1 MAARWTYSSNIKDKM
16 FVLNSA
22 TGLRNDTHVQELF
35 HEEAQQVSQTQTKPW
50 WKIQL
55 FVWEPVL
62 FGTWDG
68 VFTSCMINIFG
79 VVLFLRTGWLVGNTG
94 ILMGMFLVS
103 FVVVVALVT
112 VLSGIGVCE
121 RCSIGSGGVYSMIS
135 TVLGG
140 QVGGTIGLLYIFGQ
154 CVAGAMY
161 ITGFAES
168 ISDLLGFSSTWAVRG
183 ISLAV
188 LLGLLGINLAG
199 VKWIIRLQLLLLF
212 LLAVSTLDFVIGS
225 FTHLDPEH
233 GFVGYSKELMFNN
246 TLPDYSTGE
255 SFFTVFGVF
264 FPAATGVMA
273 GFNMSGDLQKPAA
286 SIPLGSLAAIGI
298 SWFLYIVF
306 VFLLG
311 AICTRESLRYDFM
324 IAEKKGRN
332 KTPVAAICLTSLI
345 TMAFVFVGQVN
356 ILAPIVTINF
366 MLTYIVVDYSYFS
379 VSMSYILQQKP
390 KRTQREES
398 RVVNSSQPLTFEKM
412 SRYGSDGIIQ
422 SRSDG
427 TLLEFTK
434 DMDQL
439 FKPLNKDPGNCKEKE
454 ERGKNLNQKVKQ
466 RKIKKPAKQTLQ
478 DSFLLDLDHN
488 IAPAPS
494 CCTQTSEPGDE
505 SLQSFTEQSQQR
517 ERNLCL
523 SSAVDT
529 EQKRDHELMEYGEQ
543 LFNELQ
549 NPPNQKAEDTNVK
562 QQNPELE
569 IQRLPVSFYSR
580 LCNHWVSLVGAI
592 GSLVIMFVIQW
603 IYTLIN
609 LSVAIILYF
618 YIGQMSP
625 GLPPGA
631 AANFSFLSWIKLGL
645 VSSCRTRPSPE
656 EQIVVTPS
664 FATVGM
670 ETTQLTEENADF
682 ASRDRYHHSSV
693 IRREEFV
700 NQFQ

>member
-1 MAARWTYSSNIKDKM
+1 
-16 FVLNSA
+16 
-22 TGLRNDTHVQELF
+22 
-35 HEEAQQVSQTQTKPW
+35 
-50 WKIQL
+50 
-55 FVWEPVL
+55 
-62 FGTWDG
+62 
-68 VFTSCMINIFG
+68 
-79 VVLFLRTGWLVGNTG
+79 
-94 ILMGMFLVS
+94 
-103 FVVVVALVT
+103 
-112 VLSGIGVCE
+112 
-121 RCSIGSGGVYSMIS
+121 
-135 TVLGG
+135 
-140 QVGGTIGLLYIFGQ
+140 
-154 CVAGAMY
+154 
-161 ITGFAES
+161 
-168 ISDLLGFSSTWAVRG
+168 
-183 ISLAV
+183 
-188 LLGLLGINLAG
+188 
-199 VKWIIRLQLLLLF
+199 
-212 LLAVSTLDFVIGS
+212 
-225 FTHLDPEH
+225 
-233 GFVGYSKELMFNN
+233 
-246 TLPDYSTGE
+246 
-255 SFFTVFGVF
+255 
-264 FPAATGVMA
+264 
-273 GFNMSGDLQKPAA
+273 
-286 SIPLGSLAAIGI
+286 
-298 SWFLYIVF
+298 
-306 VFLLG
+306 
-311 AICTRESLRYDFM
+311 
-324 IAEKKGRN
+324 
-332 KTPVAAICLTSLI
+332 
-345 TMAFVFVGQVN
+345 MAFVFVGQVN

-366 MLTYIVVDYSYFS
+366 MLTYIAVDYSYFS

-390 KRTQREES
+390 KRTQREAS
-398 RVVNSSQPLTFEKM
+398 RAVNSSQPLTFEKT

-439 FKPLNKDPGNCKEKE
+439 FKPLNKDPETCKENE
-454 ERGKNLNQKVKQ
+454 ERDKNLNQKVKQ

-488 IAPAPS
+488 IAPAPY
-494 CCTQTSEPGDE
+494 CCTKTSEPDDK
-505 SLQSFTEQSQQR
+505 SLQSFTEQSHQS

-562 QQNPELE
+562 QQNQEVE
-569 IQRLPVSFYSR
+569 IQRMPVSFYSR

>member
-16 FVLNSA
+16 FVLSSA
-22 TGLRNDTHVQELF
+22 AGLRSDTHVQELF

-140 QVGGTIGLLYIFGQ
+140 QVGGTIGLFYIFGQ

-273 GFNMSGDLQKPAA
+273 GFNMSGDLQKPEA

-311 AICTRESLRYDFM
+311 AICTRESLRYDFL

-345 TMAFVFVGQVN
+345 TMAFVFIGQVN

-366 MLTYIVVDYSYFS
+366 MLTYIAVDYSYFS

-398 RVVNSSQPLTFEKM
+398 RVVNSAQPLTFAKT

-439 FKPLNKDPGNCKEKE
+439 FKPLNKDLGTRKEKE
-454 ERGKNLNQKVKQ
+454 ERDKNLNQKVKQ

-488 IAPAPS
+488 IAPAPY
-494 CCTQTSEPGDE
+494 CCTKTSEPSDE
-505 SLQSFTEQSQQR
+505 SLQSFAEQSHQS

-529 EQKRDHELMEYGEQ
+529 EQKRDHELVEYGEQ

-549 NPPNQKAEDTNVK
+549 NPPNQKVEDTNVK
-562 QQNPELE
+562 QQNQELE
-569 IQRLPVSFYSR
+569 IQRMPVSFYAR
-580 LCNHWVSLVGAI
+580 FCNHWVSLVGAI

-625 GLPPGA
+625 GLPPGEGHTQRSRLLLHRPLQQLAWRPLSSPKRMQILPLETA
-631 AANFSFLSWIKLGL
+631 ATILLLSEEKNLSISFSKKQKQKQNRLF
-645 VSSCRTRPSPE
+645 
-656 EQIVVTPS
+656 TP
-664 FATVGM
+664 AV
-670 ETTQLTEENADF
+670 A
-682 ASRDRYHHSSV
+682 
-693 IRREEFV
+693 
-700 NQFQ
+700 